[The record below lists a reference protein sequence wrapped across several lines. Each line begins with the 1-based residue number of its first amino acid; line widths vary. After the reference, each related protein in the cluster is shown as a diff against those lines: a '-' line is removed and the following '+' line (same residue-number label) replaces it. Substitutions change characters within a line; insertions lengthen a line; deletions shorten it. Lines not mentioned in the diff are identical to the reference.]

1 MSLSIQFQN
10 SRFEPNSTL
19 WVAFRERINKRK
31 AMPMT
36 ELPIIRSFR
45 DELDVEIKFYEWP
58 VANPKAVIQIA
69 HGLGEHAR
77 RYDQMA
83 ALLNRAGFSV
93 YADDHRGHGQTGLM
107 QIANKQTKRLGSLG
121 VGGMDA
127 TFKQV
132 AKFSK
137 LIKSENP
144 GKPLVILGHS
154 WGSFIAQKI
163 INKNSDLYDAVVLS
177 GSALTMPG
185 YLATGDF
192 NKVWKKLP
200 GSTGYEWL
208 SREVEVQK
216 KFVDDPLT
224 FLAAAMQVFGI
235 SNSLKL
241 FGKPSKKVRSDLPI
255 LVQVGEADPIGGE
268 FSNKALVEAY
278 RKNSGSQDIELFVY
292 HDARHEIYNE
302 LNKEEIIQDLIDW
315 INLRIR

>member
-1 MSLSIQFQN
+1 
-10 SRFEPNSTL
+10 
-19 WVAFRERINKRK
+19 
-31 AMPMT
+31 MT
-36 ELPIIRSFR
+36 ELPIERTFKDDQGVAIS
-45 DELDVEIKFYEWP
+45 FYEWP
-58 VANPKAVIQIA
+58 VASPKAVIQIA

-77 RYDQMA
+77 RYDHMA
-83 ALLNRAGFSV
+83 AVLNRAGFSV
-93 YADDHRGHGQTGLM
+93 YADDHRGHGQTGLQ
-107 QIANKQTKRLGSLG
+107 QIANKQIKTLGTLG
-121 VGGMDA
+121 AGGMEA
-127 TFKQV
+127 TFNQV
-132 AKFSK
+132 AAFSK

-144 GKPLVILGHS
+144 SKPLILLGHS

-163 INKNSDLYDAVVLS
+163 INKNSDLYDALVLS

-208 SREVEVQK
+208 SRDVEVQK
-216 KFVDDPLT
+216 RFLEDPLT

-241 FGKPSKKVRSDLPI
+241 FGKPSKNVRSDLPI

-268 FSNKALVEAY
+268 YSNKALVDAY
-278 RKNSGSQDIELFVY
+278 RKNSGTQDIELIVY

-302 LNKEEIIQDLIDW
+302 LNKDEIIADLIAW
-315 INLRIR
+315 INARIS